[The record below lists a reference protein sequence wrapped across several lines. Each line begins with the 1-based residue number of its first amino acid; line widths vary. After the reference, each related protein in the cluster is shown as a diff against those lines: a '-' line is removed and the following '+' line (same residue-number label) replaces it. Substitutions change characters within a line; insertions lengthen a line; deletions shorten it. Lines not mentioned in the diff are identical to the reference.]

1 MYTMDR
7 NIDRIIGRYQGQ
19 KEGPLLIAI
28 GAMHG
33 NETAGVEA
41 IDLMVKMLQVEPIT
55 NPRFNYAGTFLG
67 LIGNHKAFKANKRFL
82 RRDMNRMFTR
92 DIITHIADKSSQEL
106 QDEEQE
112 IKELLDIINEE
123 IRHTNADKII
133 LLDLHTTSSSGGI
146 FSIATDNPESIRI
159 AVELHAPVITGL
171 LKGLTGTTLHHFT
184 SHNIGRDI
192 TPVTFESGQHY
203 EPLSVNRAIAAITNC
218 MRTIGSVNA
227 DDVENRHDQ
236 ILQEY
241 SAKLPKVVSLIERYG
256 ISPEDCFKMKKGYVN
271 FQPIEKGEILAEDK
285 DGPIKA
291 SASGRILMPLYQEQ
305 GEDGFFIVKEI
316 DHNEWNL

>member
-1 MYTMDR
+1 MDR

-19 KEGPLLIAI
+19 KEGPLLIVI

-33 NETAGVEA
+33 NEPAGVEA

-55 NPRFNYAGTFLG
+55 NPKFKYSGTFLG
-67 LIGNHKAFKANKRFL
+67 LIGNYKAFKANKRFL
-82 RRDMNRMFTR
+82 RRDMNRMFTQ
-92 DIITHIADKSSQEL
+92 DIIAYIEDKPLEDL

-112 IKELLDIINEE
+112 IKEFLAIINEE
-123 IRHTNADKII
+123 IRNTNAEKII

-171 LKGLTGTTLHHFT
+171 LKGLVGTTLHHFT
-184 SHNIGRDI
+184 SENIGKDI
-192 TPVTFESGQHY
+192 TSVTFESGQHN
-203 EPLSVNRAIAAITNC
+203 EPLAVNRAIAAITNC

-227 DDVENRHDQ
+227 EDVENRHDQ

-241 SAKLPKVVSLIERYG
+241 SAELPKVVSLVERYG
-256 ISPEDCFKMKKGYVN
+256 ISPEDGFIMKKGYTN
-271 FQPIEKGEILAEDK
+271 FQSIQKGEILAADK
-285 DGPIKA
+285 NGPISA

-305 GEDGFFIVKEI
+305 GEEGFFIVKEI
-316 DHNEWNL
+316 DHN

>member
-1 MYTMDR
+1 MDR
-7 NIDRIIGRYQGQ
+7 NIDRVIGRYQGQ
-19 KEGPLLIAI
+19 KNGPLLIAI

-33 NETAGVEA
+33 NEPAGVEA

-55 NPRFNYAGTFLG
+55 NPKFKYSGTFLG

-82 RRDMNRMFTR
+82 RRDMNRMFTSE
-92 DIITHIADKSSQEL
+92 IITNISEKKTNEL

-112 IKELLDIINEE
+112 IKELLAIINKE
-123 IRHTNADKII
+123 IKNTNAEKIV

-171 LKGLTGTTLHHFT
+171 LNGLAGTTLHHFT
-184 SHNIGRDI
+184 RENIGIDI
-192 TPVTFESGQHY
+192 TPVTFESGQHN
-203 EPLSVNRAIAAITNC
+203 EKLSVNRAIAAITNC
-218 MRTIGSVNA
+218 MRTIGSVRS

-241 SAKLPKVVSLIERYG
+241 SASLPKVVNLIERYG
-256 ISPEDCFKMKKGYVN
+256 IIPEDHFKMKEGYAN
-271 FQPIEKGEILAEDK
+271 FQSIEKGEVLAEDK
-285 DGPIKA
+285 NGPIKA

-305 GEDGFFIVKEI
+305 GEEGFFIVKEI
-316 DHNEWNL
+316 DHN